1 MTPELE
7 RLLSAHL
14 DDELDRRPVDE
25 LRALSRR
32 AQEWETAVSLTR
44 RLTQGRLDMLRY
56 EGRRRAG
63 AADGEDTGLLFDLP
77 DILAETSGGTTGR
90 AVAVDAPDECADAL
104 IALLDGMA
112 QQDEVCRPE
121 QLADD
126 QLAALVG
133 DLGDFEHRLSDLRRG
148 LHVRLDSLH
157 DEIGRRYR
165 DGEVSLDTLL
175 R

>member
-1 MTPELE
+1 VTPELE

-14 DDELDRRPVDE
+14 DDDLDRRPVGE

-44 RLTQGRLDMLRY
+44 RLAQGRLDMLRY
-56 EGRRRAG
+56 EARRRAG
-63 AADGEDTGLLFDLP
+63 AAEDRDAALLFDLP
-77 DILAETSGGTTGR
+77 DILAESSGGTTGR
-90 AVAVDAPDECADAL
+90 ALALDAPDECADAL
-104 IALLDGMA
+104 IALLDGTA
-112 QQDEVCRPE
+112 QQDDVCRPE

-133 DLGDFEHRLSDLRRG
+133 DLSELEHRLSDVRRG
-148 LHVRLDSLH
+148 LHLRLDALH

-165 DGEVSLDTLL
+165 DGEVSIETLL